1 MHTEIIELA
10 LKRLDNLERKL
21 EKYFDI
27 LRINNELDFVL
38 KGGYI
43 FDEDISEILS
53 GNYTME
59 VENE

>member
-1 MHTEIIELA
+1 MHTELIELA

>member
-1 MHTEIIELA
+1 MQTELLELA

-27 LRINNELDFVL
+27 LHITNELDFIL

-43 FDEDISEILS
+43 FEEDISEILS

>member
-1 MHTEIIELA
+1 MQTELLELA
-10 LKRLDNLERKL
+10 IKRLDNLERKL

-27 LRINNELDFVL
+27 LRITNELDFIL

-43 FDEDISEILS
+43 FDEDISAILS